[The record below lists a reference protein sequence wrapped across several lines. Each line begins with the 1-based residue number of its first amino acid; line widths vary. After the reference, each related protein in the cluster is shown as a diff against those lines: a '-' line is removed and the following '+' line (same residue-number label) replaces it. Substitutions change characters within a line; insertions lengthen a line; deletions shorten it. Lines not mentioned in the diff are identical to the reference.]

1 MGRPLNPLR
10 RWAIRE
16 PLDVGIRSINSLLS
30 VGRGQRL
37 RRFLLHLSHDT
48 RHECQLVLVEVAAG
62 QVNVN
67 RIDDSRESRALH
79 GLSRTLVANM
89 VKGVSDGFERKLE
102 LFGVGF
108 RAEVKGKDAVNF
120 SLGYSHPILF
130 KLPAGVT
137 AEWKEVK
144 AGDKQGE
151 VYIRGVDKDLLGR
164 TAAEIRALRP
174 PEPYKGKGIKY
185 AEETIKRKQGKTGAA

>member
-1 MGRPLNPLR
+1 MSRIGKL
-10 RWAIRE
+10 AIKVPEKVKIVVDGDLVKVDGPKGSSSKTVKGVRVDIGSGVVQIHR
-16 PLDVGIRSINSLLS
+16 LD
-30 VGRGQRL
+30 
-37 RRFLLHLSHDT
+37 
-48 RHECQLVLVEVAAG
+48 E
-62 QVNVN
+62 
-67 RIDDSRESRALH
+67 SREARALH

-120 SLGYSHPILF
+120 TIGYSHPILF
-130 KLPAGVT
+130 KLPAGIT

-164 TAAEIRALRP
+164 TAAEIRKLRP

-185 AEETIKRKQGKTGAA
+185 AEETIRRKQGKTGAA